1 MIKVRSSFLFT
12 LLVVMCSCGGAKKIV
27 YFQDIQTGQEVQ
39 LADKAKITVK
49 PEDRLF
55 INVNNRDLSLAS
67 IYNLPDMSDRN
78 VATQASKGSAMR
90 TSVGYTVGEDGC
102 IDFPELG
109 RLSVVGKTREEV
121 ASEIKKELISRGLLK
136 GAVVTVEFTNVYISV
151 LGEVN
156 QPGRYAIN
164 RDRVTLLDAIGM
176 AGDLTIYGKRT
187 NVRVLREVEGKQ
199 VVYDLDLTK
208 AHELYSSPAYYLQ
221 QNDVVY
227 VEPNGVRARQSTVN
241 GNNVLSTS
249 FWLSLGSFLTT
260 IFVLV
265 TK

>member
-1 MIKVRSSFLFT
+1 MEKVQKLLLLI
-12 LLVVMCSCGGAKKIV
+12 LLVMMYSCGGAKKIV
-27 YFQDIQTGQEVQ
+27 YFQDIQAGQQ
-39 LADKAKITVK
+39 ALLAAKTQITVK
-49 PEDRLF
+49 SEDRLF
-55 INVNNRDLSLAS
+55 INVNNRDLSLAN
-67 IYNLPDMSDRN
+67 IYNLPDMSDKN
-78 VATQASKGSAMR
+78 VATQAARGSAVR
-90 TSVGYTVGEDGC
+90 TSVGYTVGADGC

-109 RLSVVGKTREEV
+109 KLSVVGKTREEV
-121 ASEIKKELISRGLLK
+121 ASEVKKELINRGLLK
-136 GAVVTVEFTNVYISV
+136 DAVVTVEFTNVYVSV

-164 RDRVTLLDAIGM
+164 RDHITLLDAIGM

-199 VVYDLDLTK
+199 TVYDLDLTK